1 MPDTIGL
8 SHLYVRGHVL
18 SKERSSGLTGGNKV
32 RTVDRSSHGRQLL
45 REANAALASSDHNR
59 ALQDFDEE
67 FRATGAYLAL
77 ESADADFK
85 LELDRLT
92 SMTKHQRSPKR
103 PRWLLLSAQPAMND
117 IPETAV
123 IWVADDF
130 KQEFLKLFEDYLNA
144 DGPSGKPKNN
154 ALVANTSHIRAAF
167 LRNLWTSNSEPL
179 RGTLTWW
186 EVWLDEQR
194 AQHVPLNKIL
204 NAFHIRRLDRETRI
218 DTSLIVYVYATWEQ
232 LEPLTATK
240 LPLTEIRTPAFILDT
255 IEDLSDAEQTEYV
268 IDLAGRVDPAPPEAP
283 AVCHLDT
290 GVFRGHQLISGSL
303 ASSDQHTIVDPYG
316 NDRNGHGTSMA
327 GLALYGD
334 HLDDLLTGTQGVR
347 LRHRLESV
355 RILTGGKDP
364 VPQNTDP
371 RDYASGTISA
381 VSLPETTSSRKRVY
395 CMPISAK
402 PDAKPGRPTL
412 WSAAVDALAA
422 GTNIVIADA
431 TIGLISKPDPDTS
444 RLFIVSTANVDE
456 YRDDYLENSDLSPI
470 EDPGQSWN
478 ALTVGAYTDLDRV
491 PTDPMF
497 ENYRPISPRGELSP
511 HSRTSLLFGDR
522 PWPIKPEICLEGGN
536 VLTDGRGMFEERN
549 PLVFLRSVGIR
560 NDVAL
565 TSANATSAATAQAAR
580 LAALAMD
587 RYPSYW
593 PETIRGLL
601 THEAEWTAP
610 MRVQLDACGG
620 KKTKRVR
627 LLRRYGWGVPTDKA
641 VLTSTHRAVTMV
653 VQDEFRPFDDKYRLR
668 ELRLHSLPW
677 PRETL
682 ESLGEDDVRL
692 RITLSYFI
700 EPSATRRGW
709 RGKYTYASHGLRF
722 DLQDPMETA
731 NEFLARINRQAVSEE
746 DKGAPL
752 AGSSHS
758 NRWLLGERSRNHG
771 SLHRDEWTGTGVEL
785 AACNN
790 VVVYPVGGWWKNN
803 RRRDRQKL
811 PVRYALLISLSTRAQ
826 RADLYTPIMTQLE
839 VPVSTTIVE
848 V

>member
-1 MPDTIGL
+1 
-8 SHLYVRGHVL
+8 
-18 SKERSSGLTGGNKV
+18 
-32 RTVDRSSHGRQLL
+32 
-45 REANAALASSDHNR
+45 
-59 ALQDFDEE
+59 
-67 FRATGAYLAL
+67 
-77 ESADADFK
+77 
-85 LELDRLT
+85 
-92 SMTKHQRSPKR
+92 
-103 PRWLLLSAQPAMND
+103 MND

-167 LRNLWTSNSEPL
+167 LRNLWTSNNEPL

-431 TIGLISKPDPDTS
+431 TIGLISKPDPDAS

-491 PTDPMF
+491 PADPMF

-536 VLTDGRGMFEERN
+536 VLTDGMGMFEERN
-549 PLVFLRSVGIR
+549 PLVSLRSVGIR

-620 KKTKRVR
+620 EKGTPGRHVR
-627 LLRRYGWGVPTDKA
+627 GYGGGAGSGAAPAANWRGERGACMVPQSTGWRQEVCSMAGLLAVSVWPYLRAICEGLRGWWSMRGSARGLARPRHSLARTEAQGVSGTHQSRGERDAYAVHYSSLVSSLEGVEDRLVFGRMDMSTSPDDASDSGSSGRVPTSA
-641 VLTSTHRAVTMV
+641 SGSGRGMGGSSPVTDGGRRHYV
-653 VQDEFRPFDDKYRLR
+653 
-668 ELRLHSLPW
+668 
-677 PRETL
+677 
-682 ESLGEDDVRL
+682 G
-692 RITLSYFI
+692 RI
-700 EPSATRRGW
+700 G
-709 RGKYTYASHGLRF
+709 
-722 DLQDPMETA
+722 LQDAQHREVI
-731 NEFLARINRQAVSEE
+731 LDWR
-746 DKGAPL
+746 APL
-752 AGSSHS
+752 ARAFYQATASEPMGLVRRRHIDTRARQVLGVEDEVLDLAAAALSAGASVPGV
-758 NRWLLGERSRNHG
+758 LTALGEALEEALARMPETARGGPRAAKTRRVSRAVSRRRSRAHRKRFAAYRRKRRVPLVAR
-771 SLHRDEWTGTGVEL
+771 SLGQS
-785 AACNN
+785 AAAR
-790 VVVYPVGGWWKNN
+790 PGGDA
-803 RRRDRQKL
+803 RCL
-811 PVRYALLISLSTRAQ
+811 
-826 RADLYTPIMTQLE
+826 
-839 VPVSTTIVE
+839 
-848 V
+848 